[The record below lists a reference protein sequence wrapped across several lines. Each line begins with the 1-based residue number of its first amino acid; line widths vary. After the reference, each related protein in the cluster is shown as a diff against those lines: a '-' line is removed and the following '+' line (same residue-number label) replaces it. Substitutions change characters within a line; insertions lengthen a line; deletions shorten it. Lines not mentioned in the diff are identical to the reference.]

1 MTKATKAVWKESR
14 LIREAIRR
22 ALLDEWDPIGIG
34 EVAEGQ
40 SECDTDVP
48 VIYRILISQGSR
60 SELFDYLLSIET
72 EHMGLVG
79 DRQATE
85 KFADR
90 LRDIVE
96 QVERNQDN
104 ARLTQRSQ
112 APGDS

>member
-1 MTKATKAVWKESR
+1 MTKTIWKEGR

-22 ALLDEWDPIGIG
+22 ALLGEWDPIGIG
-34 EVAEGQ
+34 EYAEAQ
-40 SECDTDVP
+40 SEYDTYVP
-48 VIYRILISQGSR
+48 VIFRILISRGSR
-60 SELFDYLLSIET
+60 SELLDYLWSIET

-90 LRDIVE
+90 LRDIAE

-112 APGDS
+112 VPGDS